1 MFWIW
6 YYEISL
12 IKKNYFG
19 KCKKTKTANVSSS
32 FCLSAER
39 PCSASGASPVK
50 AKSRT
55 SAFVFLI
62 VVFLVNL
69 RLFLWFSSFLLF
81 RCFSCFRLFVF
92 FVFSSFLSFRVYLS
106 RLSSSPSRKWWV
118 FIAGSGSS
126 GKTASMR
133 SFSKTP

>member
-62 VVFLVNL
+62 VVFLVNR

-81 RCFSCFRLFVF
+81 RCFSSFLSFFFCFCFFRLFLGFRLFWFSSFSCFRLFVF
-92 FVFSSFLSFRVYLS
+92 FVFSSFSSFRVYLS
-106 RLSSSPSRKWWV
+106 RLSSS
-118 FIAGSGSS
+118 
-126 GKTASMR
+126 
-133 SFSKTP
+133 